1 MRIVNLIALAL
12 AGLVTVTAQATDFPR
27 KPIQVVVPFGPGG
40 AVDVIGR
47 IIGEHMSKT
56 LGQPIVVL
64 NRPGANANI
73 GPGVVSQAAPDG
85 YTLLASS
92 TALIVNPLI
101 EKNLSWSP
109 KQFVP
114 IARYVQAPNVIV
126 VPASSQ
132 IATIA
137 DFVKHAK
144 ANPGLATSLAG
155 PGTPQAMSREYF
167 TRAAG
172 IDMLDVAYKG
182 GVSYLPDLIAGRLA
196 MSVAPMNVVAQLVK
210 EGQLAALATTGERR
224 SPMLPETPTVAEAGY
239 PEATAVSWYGL
250 HAPAGTP
257 QPVVERIA
265 AAVRAATA
273 DPNTQARIAALGA
286 ETAFLDT
293 PSFESFLGRESV
305 KARKFVSTIVAT
317 R

>member
-1 MRIVNLIALAL
+1 MRIVRFLALAL
-12 AGLVTVTAQATDFPR
+12 AGLVATTAQATDYPR
-27 KPIQVVVPFGPGG
+27 KPIQIVVPFGPGG

-47 IIGEHMSKT
+47 IIGEHMSQT
-56 LGQPIVVL
+56 LGQPVVVL

-73 GPGVVSQAAPDG
+73 GPGVVAQATPDG

-101 EKNLSWSP
+101 EKNLSWSIR
-109 KQFVP
+109 QFVP

-126 VPASSQ
+126 VPASSRL
-132 IATIA
+132 ATLA

-144 ANPGLATSLAG
+144 ANPGLTTSLAG
-155 PGTPQAMSREYF
+155 PGTPQAISREYF
-167 TRAAG
+167 TRTAG

-210 EGQLAALATTGERR
+210 DGQLTALASTGERR
-224 SPMLPETPTVAEAGY
+224 SAMLPDTPTVAEAGY

-257 QPVVERIA
+257 RPVLERLA
-265 AAVRAATA
+265 AAVRAATS
-273 DPNTQARIAALGA
+273 DPKVQARIAAVGA
-286 ETAFLDT
+286 EPAFLDT
-293 PSFESFLGRESV
+293 VEFAGFLDRETE
-305 KARKFVSTIVAT
+305 KARSFVAGVIAA